1 MQDRSS
7 ASDTVALLEATLE
20 ATHDGI
26 IVIDLDRRVV
36 LWNRNLARMFA
47 LSDETIAGGVDAL
60 NAALAARI
68 ENVDELRA
76 TSKRLWADP
85 RTPVMD
91 TLRFKDGRVFER
103 FIAPHRVGDR
113 VVWLVA
119 SVRDITERANIQHA
133 LEQNRAVLEKAQE
146 VAHIGSWVAELDG
159 SRRLEWSRET
169 SRIFGMEPVRVTS
182 TTAAALELVHA
193 DDREPLRAAAKAAI
207 ANNDRYE
214 TEHRIVRADGTL
226 RWVHERGDIVRD
238 ADNRPLRMIGTIQD
252 ITDRRQLEDQLR
264 QAQKLEA
271 IGRLAG
277 GIAHDINN
285 ALTAIAG
292 YSELALAAVAP
303 EHPARADVEEIR
315 RATERAGSVTRQ
327 LLAFS
332 RKQLIEPR
340 LFNVND
346 TVTAIARLL
355 SRLVG
360 PDVTVRTQLNE
371 HLRPVVGDPGQLE
384 QAIVNLALNAR
395 DAMPNG
401 GEVSLI
407 TSRVTV
413 DEEMARRNVPMP
425 PGEYVSLAVRDTGHG
440 MTPETQARVFE
451 PFFTT
456 KPAGNGTGL
465 GLSMVYGTL
474 KQIGGFVFVSSEVG
488 RGTTFTL
495 YIPPASLAQAAASAT
510 AAAPAAAARATILVA
525 EDEPAVRQIVA
536 STLRADYEVLLAA
549 SGDEALAI
557 ADTLTVAPDLL
568 LTDAVM
574 PGKSGVE
581 VATRLVEKWPALLV
595 MFMSGFTDESLS
607 LSTHPV
613 GVIQKP
619 FTPRDL
625 RARIHDAL
633 ARTRPSKA

>member
-1 MQDRSS
+1 MPDRLSPRDS
-7 ASDTVALLEATLE
+7 VALLEATLE

-26 IVIDLDRRVV
+26 VVVDLNRRVV
-36 LWNRNLARMFA
+36 LWNRNIARM
-47 LSDETIAGGVDAL
+47 LNLTDDTIAAGVDAI
-60 NAALAARI
+60 NAALAPQI
-68 ENVDELRA
+68 ENGDELRA

-85 RTPVMD
+85 QTPVLD

-103 FIAPHRVGDR
+103 FIAPHRVGDD

-119 SVRDITERANIQHA
+119 SVHDVTERANIQHA
-133 LEQNRAVLEKAQE
+133 LEQNRAFLEKAQE

-159 SRRLEWSRET
+159 SQRVDWSRET
-169 SRIFGMEPVRVTS
+169 SRIFGIDGVNVNGH
-182 TTAAALELVHA
+182 TASALAFVHP
-193 DDREPLRAAAKAAI
+193 DDREPLRAAAQAAI
-207 ANNDRYE
+207 ASTDRYE
-214 TEHRIVRADGTL
+214 TEHRIVRADGSV
-226 RWVHERGDIVRD
+226 RWVHERADIVRD
-238 ADNRPLRMIGTIQD
+238 ADHRPLRMIGTIQD

-264 QAQKLEA
+264 QAQKMEA

-292 YSELALAAVAP
+292 YSELALGAVAAD
-303 EHPARADVEEIR
+303 HPARADVEEIR
-315 RATERAGSVTRQ
+315 RAAERAGSVTRQ

-340 LFNVND
+340 LFDVND
-346 TVTAIARLL
+346 TVAAMARLL

-360 PDVTVRTQLNE
+360 ADVTVRTQLGTD
-371 HLRPVVGDPGQLE
+371 LRPVVGDPGQLE

-395 DAMPNG
+395 DAMPSG
-401 GEVSLI
+401 GEVSLV
-407 TSRVTV
+407 TSLVAV

-425 PGEYVSLAVRDTGHG
+425 PGEYVHLAVSDTGHG
-440 MTPETQARVFE
+440 MTAETQARIFE

-456 KPAGNGTGL
+456 KPAGKGTGL

-474 KQIGGFVFVSSEVG
+474 KQIGGFVFVSSELG
-488 RGTTFTL
+488 RGTTFNL
-495 YIPPASLAQAAASAT
+495 YIPPAPGARADASR
-510 AAAPAAAARATILVA
+510 APDASSASARATILVA

-536 STLRADYEVLLAA
+536 STLRADYDVLLAA

-557 ADTLTVAPDLL
+557 ADTLSGPPDLL

-581 VATRLVEKWPALLV
+581 VAARLVEKWPALRV
-595 MFMSGFTDESLS
+595 MFMSGFTDEDLSLS
-607 LSTHPV
+607 RSTHPV

-625 RARIHDAL
+625 RARVREAL
-633 ARTRPSKA
+633 ASAG